1 MSHLP
6 ELFANNRAWAQAR
19 LDEDP
24 DFFAKQVKGQHPSYL
39 WIGCADSRVPANEIV
54 GLTAGELFVHRNVG
68 NVVEPS
74 DINCLSVLQF
84 GVDVLKVRH
93 IIVCGHYQ
101 CGGVTAAF
109 GDEPLGLL
117 DVWLARI
124 REVVRLHRDRLDAL
138 GSQGE
143 RLRKLCEL
151 NVVEQAVSA
160 CYTPAVQAAWR
171 AGQELSVHGVIYDLE
186 TGLLGDLGFSVSSA
200 DEVDAVQDAALA
212 AL

>member
-1 MSHLP
+1 MKQLR
-6 ELFANNRAWAQAR
+6 ELFANNRAWAEAR
-19 LDEDP
+19 LGEDP
-24 DFFAKQVKGQHPSYL
+24 DFFSKQVQGQQPAYL

-93 IIVCGHYQ
+93 IIVCGHYE
-101 CGGVTAAF
+101 CGGVAAAL
-109 GDEPLGLL
+109 GEEPLGLL

-124 REVVRLHRDRLDAL
+124 REVVRLHQDRLDAL
-138 GSQGE
+138 ATPEE
-143 RLRKLCEL
+143 RSRKLCEL
-151 NVVEQAVSA
+151 NVLEQSVSA

-171 AGQELSVHGVIYDLE
+171 AGQQLSVHGVIYDLE
-186 TGLLGDLGFSVSSA
+186 TGLLGDLGFSVSGP
-200 DEVDAVQDAALA
+200 DDVDAVHGAAIAAL
-212 AL
+212 